1 MKKTLK
7 KLFLCIMVF
16 CLFMQMNMVETQAA
30 TKVGNTKITSIT
42 QTGKKSVKVAFKKVS
57 GAKGYT
63 LQYRTACG
71 SWKTKNVTK
80 NKLTI
85 SKLSTGKTYQ
95 FRVRAYKNVNG
106 KKKYGKYSGVKKITV
121 RDYVYLV
128 DTYEPYNSS
137 YYEAYTNG
145 NSFKMGGKEQKKS
158 FVLGLDGVGIEKF
171 ANFNIDRKYNKL
183 SFKVGKV
190 DGASN
195 HPYDG
200 DLDVKI
206 YSDGKLVKTVSV
218 GIYDLPKTVNVSL
231 KNTSRLTFEVEENA
245 CTLVGFSDVKL
256 YYR

>member
-1 MKKTLK
+1 
-7 KLFLCIMVF
+7 
-16 CLFMQMNMVETQAA
+16 
-30 TKVGNTKITSIT
+30 
-42 QTGKKSVKVAFKKVS
+42 
-57 GAKGYT
+57 
-63 LQYRTACG
+63 
-71 SWKTKNVTK
+71 
-80 NKLTI
+80 
-85 SKLSTGKTYQ
+85 
-95 FRVRAYKNVNG
+95 
-106 KKKYGKYSGVKKITV
+106 
-121 RDYVYLV
+121 
-128 DTYEPYNSS
+128 
-137 YYEAYTNG
+137 
-145 NSFKMGGKEQKKS
+145 MGGKEQKKS

-218 GIYDLPKTVNVSL
+218 DIYDLPKTVNVSL

>member
-1 MKKTLK
+1 
-7 KLFLCIMVF
+7 MVF

-57 GAKGYT
+57 GAKGYA
-63 LQYRTACG
+63 LQYRTAGG

-128 DTYEPYNSS
+128 DTYEPYNS
-137 YYEAYTNG
+137 YNYEAYTNG
-145 NSFKMGGKEQKKS
+145 NYFKMGGKEQKKS
-158 FVLGLDGVGIEKF
+158 FTLGQDSSWNEKF
-171 ANFNIDRKYNKL
+171 ANFNIEGKYNKL
-183 SFKVGKV
+183 TFKVGKM
-190 DGASN
+190 DGAGN
-195 HPYDG
+195 HG
-200 DLDVKI
+200 DFDVKI
-206 YSDGKLVKTVSV
+206 YSEGQLVKTVSV
-218 GIYDLPKTVNVSL
+218 GIYDLPKTVDISL
-231 KNTSRLTFEVEENA
+231 KNTRRLTIEVPA
-245 CTLVGFSDVKL
+245 DAGTIVGFSDVKL

>member
-1 MKKTLK
+1 
-7 KLFLCIMVF
+7 MVF

-63 LQYRTACG
+63 LQYRTAGG

-128 DTYEPYNSS
+128 DTYEPYNS
-137 YYEAYTNG
+137 YNYEAYTNG
-145 NSFKMGGKEQKKS
+145 NYFKMGGKEQKKS
-158 FVLGLDGVGIEKF
+158 FTLGQDSSWDEKF
-171 ANFNIDRKYNKL
+171 ANFNIEATDHKL
-183 SFKVGKV
+183 TFKVGKM
-190 DGASN
+190 DGAGN
-195 HPYDG
+195 HG
-200 DLDVKI
+200 DFDVKI
-206 YSDGKLVKTVSV
+206 YSEGQLV
-218 GIYDLPKTVNVSL
+218 
-231 KNTSRLTFEVEENA
+231 
-245 CTLVGFSDVKL
+245 
-256 YYR
+256 

>member
-1 MKKTLK
+1 
-7 KLFLCIMVF
+7 
-16 CLFMQMNMVETQAA
+16 MVETQAA

-63 LQYRTACG
+63 LQYRTAGG

-128 DTYEPYNSS
+128 DTYEPYNS
-137 YYEAYTNG
+137 YNYEAYTNG
-145 NSFKMGGKEQKKS
+145 NYFKMGGKEQKKS
-158 FVLGLDGVGIEKF
+158 FTLGQDSSWDEKF
-171 ANFNIDRKYNKL
+171 ANFNIEGKYNKL
-183 SFKVGKV
+183 TFKVGKM
-190 DGASN
+190 DGAGN
-195 HPYDG
+195 HG
-200 DLDVKI
+200 DFDVKI
-206 YSDGKLVKTVSV
+206 YSEGQLV
-218 GIYDLPKTVNVSL
+218 
-231 KNTSRLTFEVEENA
+231 
-245 CTLVGFSDVKL
+245 
-256 YYR
+256 

>member
-1 MKKTLK
+1 MKKVLK
-7 KLFLCIMVF
+7 KLFLCVMAF

-42 QTGKKSVKVAFKKVS
+42 QTGKK
-57 GAKGYT
+57 
-63 LQYRTACG
+63 
-71 SWKTKNVTK
+71 
-80 NKLTI
+80 
-85 SKLSTGKTYQ
+85 TYQ
-95 FRVRAYKNVNG
+95 FRMRAYKNVNG